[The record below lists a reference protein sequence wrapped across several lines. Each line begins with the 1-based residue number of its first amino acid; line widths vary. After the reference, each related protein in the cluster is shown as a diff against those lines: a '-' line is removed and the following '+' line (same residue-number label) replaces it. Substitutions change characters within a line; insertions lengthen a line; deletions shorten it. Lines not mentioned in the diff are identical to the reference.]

1 MKHYEMLCVLPG
13 TMTEEEVATFMK
25 TVTET
30 VTTHG
35 ATISSSVDKGKSR
48 LAYPMKNIRYGY
60 FNLVYFEIDPGQL
73 ADIERRIRLLGTL
86 LRVIIRSYDP
96 ADEAALSGF
105 SLNPQMPLTKGEE
118 RMDIPPVSDAVHMD
132 GSVGDGS
139 MTREPKEEKKEV
151 TLEEIDSKLDE
162 ILEKDLS
169 KV

>member
-25 TVTET
+25 SVTDT

-35 ATISSSVDKGKSR
+35 ATISSTVDKGKSR

-60 FNLVYFEIDPGQL
+60 FQLVYFTLEPKLL
-73 ADIERRIRLLGTL
+73 ADIERRIRLLGSL
-86 LRVIIRSYDP
+86 LRIVIRSYDP
-96 ADEAALSGF
+96 ANETQLSGF
-105 SLNPQMPLTKGEE
+105 SLNPQPTARMMEEQGETMQREEAPAPMRE
-118 RMDIPPVSDAVHMD
+118 RETQEA
-132 GSVGDGS
+132 
-139 MTREPKEEKKEV
+139 TAEEKQA
-151 TLEEIDSKLDE
+151 TLEEIDNKLDE

>member
-1 MKHYEMLCVLPG
+1 MKHYEMLCILPG
-13 TMTEEEVATFMK
+13 TMTEEEVATFMR

-60 FNLVYFEIDPGQL
+60 FNLVYFAIDPEKL
-73 ADIERRIRLLGTL
+73 ADIERRIRLLGSV

-105 SLNPQMPLTKGEE
+105 SINPQVPIQKGEE
-118 RMDIPPVSDAVHMD
+118 RMDIPPVRDAVHMD
-132 GSVGDGS
+132 TQGEDEA
-139 MTREPKEEKKEV
+139 RAPREEKKEV